1 MFNIPYNA
9 QWIKIGSIVFA
20 GLTLIH
26 LAYARSSSPPPPKD
40 NMKVVSI
47 LSLHQ
52 VKENLDNKEKEKE

>member
-9 QWIKIGSIVFA
+9 QWIKIGSVVFA

-26 LAYARSSSPPPPKD
+26 LAYTRSSPPPPEDK
-40 NMKVVSI
+40 MKVVSI

-52 VKENLDNKEKEKE
+52 VKENLDKKEKE